1 MSIISYY
8 RNFVCS
14 KFYSLVLSCT
24 AHAAPQPHKRAKR
37 RFCGWCR
44 VRVRRGVSAPHGAD
58 LGEMWEWIRFDS
70 LFRFWSKIVNQFWF
84 TLAVRVRISHSSS
97 VLRLSYT
104 HILSWFFLLPCVT
117 LLNTL
122 SGEKKEPREP
132 YRFGKVLRALSIFS
146 LFYPGVRVH
155 FPRKSWCK
163 LNKNQIIRILASI
176 KRLCK

>member
-1 MSIISYY
+1 M
-8 RNFVCS
+8 CS

-24 AHAAPQPHKRAKR
+24 AMPPQLHKRAKR
-37 RFCGWCR
+37 RVCGVHR
-44 VRVRRGVSAPHGAD
+44 VRVRWGASAPHRAD
-58 LGEMWEWIRFDS
+58 LGGYCEWIKFDS
-70 LFRFWSKIVNQFWF
+70 LFRFYHPRVNQFWF

-122 SGEKKEPREP
+122 SGEKKEPGEP
-132 YRFGKVLRALSIFS
+132 YRFGKALRALSIFS

-163 LNKNQIIRILASI
+163 FNKNQIIRILASI
-176 KRLCK
+176 TRSCK

>member
-1 MSIISYY
+1 M
-8 RNFVCS
+8 CS

-37 RFCGWCR
+37 RACGVHR
-44 VRVRRGVSAPHGAD
+44 VRVRCGASAPHGAC

-70 LFRFWSKIVNQFWF
+70 LFRFYYPRVNQFWF

-117 LLNTL
+117 FLNTL
-122 SGEKKEPREP
+122 SGGEKRA
-132 YRFGKVLRALSIFS
+132 RRALPISVRPSGLLYIFS
-146 LFYPGVRVH
+146 VLSGYKGTLSP
-155 FPRKSWCK
+155 
-163 LNKNQIIRILASI
+163 QILM
-176 KRLCK
+176 